1 MRQRRRRRSPLSC
14 WGGHPRHEG
23 AVQPMSRA
31 VLILRPEP
39 GNSES
44 LARATALGLQALS
57 CPLFKIVP
65 VAWEP
70 PPCDQFDAVL
80 LTSANALLCAG
91 PALAQYL
98 TLPAIAVGPSTAQ
111 AARDAGFASVT
122 EGAGDVADILAL
134 GGKQSLLH
142 LCGVDVAGV
151 AIPSIERCAVYA
163 SDAVEIPSGFAEAL
177 SSHPI
182 ATLHSVRAALRFTE
196 LVDMSATPRGSI
208 SIVTI
213 SAKVADAAGKGWQE
227 VAIAAKPRDEDVLRA
242 ALRLIQ
248 PTKAQAFS

>member
-1 MRQRRRRRSPLSC
+1 
-14 WGGHPRHEG
+14 
-23 AVQPMSRA
+23 MSRA

-44 LARATALGLQALS
+44 MARATALGLEALS
-57 CPLFKIVP
+57 CPLFKIIP

-70 PPCDQFDAVL
+70 PPRDQFDAVL

-111 AARDAGFASVT
+111 AARDAGFADVT
-122 EGAGDVADILAL
+122 EGTGDVAEMLAL
-134 GGKQSLLH
+134 VGDQSAVH
-142 LCGVDVAGV
+142 LCGADVAGAEV
-151 AIPSIERCAVYA
+151 SSIQRCTVYA
-163 SDAVEIPSGFAEAL
+163 SEVVGSPSRFAEAL

-182 ATLHSVRAALRFTE
+182 AALHSVRAALRFAE
-196 LVDMSATPRGSI
+196 LMDISATPRSSI
-208 SIVTI
+208 SIVAL
-213 SAKVADAAGKGWQE
+213 SPKVGDAAGKGWQE

-248 PTKAQAFS
+248 STKAQAFS

>member
-1 MRQRRRRRSPLSC
+1 
-14 WGGHPRHEG
+14 
-23 AVQPMSRA
+23 MSRA

-39 GNSES
+39 GNSQS
-44 LARATALGLQALS
+44 MVRATALGLQALS
-57 CPLFKIVP
+57 CPLFKIIP

-91 PALAQYL
+91 PALVHYL
-98 TLPAIAVGPSTAQ
+98 ALPAIAVGPSTAQ

-122 EGAGDVADILAL
+122 EGAGDVTEMLAL

-142 LCGVDVAGV
+142 LCGADVAGV
-151 AIPSIERCAVYA
+151 AIPSIERCTVYA
-163 SDAVEIPSGFAEAL
+163 SEAVESPSGFAEAL

-182 ATLHSVRAALRFTE
+182 AALHSVRAALRFAE
-196 LVDMSATPRGSI
+196 LVDQSATRREAIPI
-208 SIVTI
+208 AAL